1 MDIYEPA
8 EDSYLLQKEVQAHA
22 EGRVLDL
29 GTGSG
34 IQGLAA
40 IKSPR
45 VREVLSVDI
54 NENAISELQ
63 KIIRQQKLRKIK
75 VLKSNLFE
83 NITGKF
89 NTIIFNPPYLPQ
101 DEGIE
106 DAALYGGKK
115 GWEVSEQFFHKASS
129 HLISNGNILFLFS
142 TLTNKEKVEEI
153 IGHHLFQFK
162 ELSSEKMAW
171 EKLYVYEITKT
182 DLLRE
187 LEIKRVEEIHFLAK
201 GKRGV
206 IYKGI
211 QERAELIK
219 THFAKKETISIA
231 IKTKREDS
239 QAMGRIENE
248 VNWLKILNKKGIG
261 PKLLFSSKTYF
272 AYKFVE
278 GALFLDWIETARKK
292 EVLAVIKNLLNQCY
306 IMDNIG
312 VNKEEMHHPHKH
324 IYITKNHRPVM
335 IDFERCSRTENPK
348 NVTQF
353 VEFLARIKKDLK
365 EFTYDPDKL
374 RELAKEYKQSRDLEI
389 IINFLL

>member
-1 MDIYEPA
+1 M
-8 EDSYLLQKEVQAHA
+8 
-22 EGRVLDL
+22 
-29 GTGSG
+29 
-34 IQGLAA
+34 
-40 IKSPR
+40 
-45 VREVLSVDI
+45 
-54 NENAISELQ
+54 
-63 KIIRQQKLRKIK
+63 
-75 VLKSNLFE
+75 
-83 NITGKF
+83 
-89 NTIIFNPPYLPQ
+89 
-101 DEGIE
+101 
-106 DAALYGGKK
+106 
-115 GWEVSEQFFHKASS
+115 
-129 HLISNGNILFLFS
+129 
-142 TLTNKEKVEEI
+142 
-153 IGHHLFQFK
+153 
-162 ELSSEKMAW
+162 
-171 EKLYVYEITKT
+171 YEITKT

-187 LEIKRVEEIHFLAK
+187 LEIKRVEDIHFLAK

-292 EVLAVIKNLLNQCY
+292 EVLAVIKKLLNQCY